1 MRKKQ
6 LRKRCFCRSRLAKA
20 QTEAAAAGDH
30 DKMITVELGALFKG
44 EEGCID
50 GDEVEEVRN
59 FLLSPIKTVCGTS
72 GTLNCWRKYAPP
84 PSSRRMWQGGGR
96 GDESCG
102 GGHQLCDR
110 SSATSTLVRKMHIL
124 QHLIRKK

>member
-72 GTLNCWRKYAPP
+72 GTLNC
-84 PSSRRMWQGGGR
+84 
-96 GDESCG
+96 
-102 GGHQLCDR
+102 
-110 SSATSTLVRKMHIL
+110 
-124 QHLIRKK
+124 